1 MKLNNKGWG
10 LPELL
15 IGIAII
21 IAFLL
26 IAVFYSLRLNRMLQ
40 NHSTT
45 IDSSLKEEINEDYY
59 ILRTNDIMDA
69 AYKYINKE
77 DVELEQ
83 GSYTRI
89 SLATLI
95 SKGYIGKIYDS
106 KTKNACIGYALAS
119 VDVSK
124 ITDIKAYLKC
134 DNYVSKG
141 YDN

>member
-1 MKLNNKGWG
+1 MKLDNKGWS

-21 IAFLL
+21 IVFLL
-26 IAVFYSLRLNRMLQ
+26 ISVFYSLRFNRMLEK
-40 NHSTT
+40 N
-45 IDSSLKEEINEDYY
+45 SSNNMSLSEEINEDYY
-59 ILRTNDIMDA
+59 RLKTNDIMDA